1 MSQALRFTFNDH
13 DYFIQFTYKKDQEA
27 WDKSIAKNSRWTS
40 KMLKKINKVL
50 DNMGIQ
56 YELTAKDL
64 ESPKPL
70 TQNNLTVCEILRGP
84 VGCSTKDMVCWFKGT
99 THRAIMDNFC
109 KATARR
115 HSLEGALWDMKAFET
130 LGEEQGIKGGRSHED
145 NVAFRSLVNKFRFAA
160 WNTYNNR
167 KNHEVAKV

>member
-1 MSQALRFTFNDH
+1 MTKVNFIASAKRHFQDAELLEQNHRPAALTILAYRLAT
-13 DYFIQFTYKKDQEA
+13 
-27 WDKSIAKNSRWTS
+27 SGKN
-40 KMLKKINKVL
+40 VL
-50 DNMGIQ
+50 LID
-56 YELTAKDL
+56 LDL